1 MLDLLTRDRRT
12 PRAGAMILGF
22 AFVAVVSA
30 GAMPAMTAAAAD
42 LPAGYAVWQSLP
54 LEGADVRSL
63 AIEPGHPDRLLA
75 GTSAGQVYRTI
86 DGGISWTDAGPSL
99 PFPGWVVSS
108 LRFETTANGFRA
120 AGAKDGAPPRL
131 WAALWGIWSGGHV
144 ASSDDLGATWASRS
158 GDLPD
163 IQVYAI
169 APVPGEEGRLY
180 AATAQGVWGTANG
193 GKTWRHL
200 TAALPEI
207 GKVTSL
213 LVDPHRPGTVFAGT
227 WRQAYRS
234 EDGGAT
240 WSGVFDGMVLDSE
253 VFTLTPGR
261 EPGEIWASTCG
272 WVYRTA
278 NLGATW
284 KRYQQGLGERRTPSF
299 AVLPDGRLLAGT
311 VAGAYLSADGGL
323 TWTLGSDPA
332 LAVLAVAVDPARP
345 DRIVLGTEGSG
356 IWISSRAGGDG
367 GAAGEGFRP
376 ANRGLGNLRIGALAT
391 LPAELLV
398 AVNNAGPSSGLY
410 SSKDGGRSFPDFSP
424 LPTVLDLALDAD
436 HAFAATERGLF
447 ERNGAAWMRRP
458 EFGDR
463 RVDQVARIG
472 SRTLART
479 STGLFELRPVK
490 SPKGAGERFEPL
502 LGKATPRSAVL
513 WSGALWGSDEQ
524 SLFRLDEGV
533 RTPIATPFPG
543 GRLERSSAGLLYAG
557 SGGAWLRTA
566 PNQDWIEL
574 SNRPSKVFPT
584 GDEHLAAVIA
594 TADAAYLL
602 DRGED
607 PARPTLRPLSLPFP
621 VRDLTAAKVYE
632 GRLLLGTSGYGV
644 QAAAP

>member
-1 MLDLLTRDRRT
+1 MLDPQMRQART
-12 PRAGAMILGF
+12 EKAGSLFLAL
-22 AFVAVVSA
+22 AFSA
-30 GAMPAMTAAAAD
+30 GFLTVATGAAAAD
-42 LPAGYAVWQSLP
+42 LPAGYAVWQPLP
-54 LEGADVRSL
+54 LEGADIRSL
-63 AIEPGHPDRLLA
+63 AIEPGRPDRLLA
-75 GTSAGQVYRTI
+75 GTSAGQVYRTR
-86 DGGISWTDAGPSL
+86 DGGATWTDAGPAL

-108 LRFETTANGFRA
+108 LRFETTSSGNRA
-120 AGAKDGAPPRL
+120 ANDGSPPRL
-131 WAALWGIWSGGHV
+131 WAGLWGIWSGGHV

-163 IQVYAI
+163 MQVYAI
-169 APVPGEEGRLY
+169 APVPDEEGRLY

-193 GKTWRHL
+193 GKNWRQL

-240 WSGVFDGMVLDSE
+240 WSGVFNGMVLDSE

-272 WVYRTA
+272 WVYRTE
-278 NLGATW
+278 NLGGTW

-323 TWTLGSDPA
+323 TWKLGSDPA
-332 LAVLAVAVDPARP
+332 LAVLAVAVDPSRP

-356 IWISSRAGGDG
+356 IWISTK
-367 GAAGEGFRP
+367 EGFHP

-398 AVNNAGPSSGLY
+398 AVNHAGPSSGLY
-410 SSKDGGRSFPDFSP
+410 SSKDGGRSFPVFSP
-424 LPTVLDLALDAD
+424 LPTVLDLALDTD

-447 ERNGAAWMRRP
+447 ERMGAAWVRRP

-472 SRTLART
+472 GRTLART
-479 STGLFELRPVK
+479 GTGLFELQP
-490 SPKGAGERFEPL
+490 PKKGVERFEPL
-502 LGKATPRSAVL
+502 LGKAVPRSAVL
-513 WSGALWGSDEQ
+513 WSGALWGSDDQ
-524 SLFRLDEGV
+524 SLFRLDAGLK
-533 RTPIATPFPG
+533 TPVATPFPG
-543 GRLERSSAGLLYAG
+543 GRLERSSAGLLYSG

-566 PNQDWIEL
+566 PSQEWIEL

-584 GDEHLAAVIA
+584 GDEHLAAVIT
-594 TADAAYLL
+594 TADAAFLL
-602 DRGED
+602 DRGVD
-607 PARPTLRPLSLPFP
+607 PARPTLRPLTIPFP
-621 VRDLTAAKVYE
+621 ARDLTAARIFE

>member
-1 MLDLLTRDRRT
+1 MLDLLTYHRRARLAVT
-12 PRAGAMILGF
+12 GLMLCFAVAAGASTLD
-22 AFVAVVSA
+22 V
-30 GAMPAMTAAAAD
+30 
-42 LPAGYAVWQSLP
+42 PAGYAVWQPLP

-63 AIEPGHPDRLLA
+63 AIEPGNPDFLLA
-75 GTSAGQVYRTI
+75 GTSAGQVYRTS
-86 DGGISWTDAGPSL
+86 DGGATWTDAGLSL

-108 LRFETTANGFRA
+108 LRFETTGFRA
-120 AGAKDGAPPRL
+120 AKNGAPPRL
-131 WAALWGIWSGGHV
+131 WAGLWGIWSGGHV
-144 ASSDDLGATWASRS
+144 ASSDDLGLTWASRS
-158 GDLPD
+158 GDLPNL
-163 IQVYAI
+163 QVYAV
-169 APVPGEEGRLY
+169 APVPGEEGRVY
-180 AATAQGVWGTANG
+180 AATAQGVWGTVDA
-193 GKTWRHL
+193 GKSWRRL

-213 LVDPHRPGTVFAGT
+213 LVDPRRPGTIFAGT

-234 EDGGAT
+234 DDGGAT
-240 WSGVFDGMVLDSE
+240 WGGVFDGMVLDSE

-261 EPGEIWASTCG
+261 ESGEIWASTCG
-272 WVYRTA
+272 WVYRTD
-278 NLGATW
+278 NSGGTW
-284 KRYQQGLGERRTPSF
+284 RRYQQGLGERRTPSF

-311 VAGAYLSADGGL
+311 IAGAYLSADGGL
-323 TWTLGSDPA
+323 TWKLGSDPA
-332 LAVLAVAVDPARP
+332 LSVLAVVVDPARP

-356 IWISSRAGGDG
+356 IWISASGG
-367 GAAGEGFRP
+367 GEGFHP

-398 AVNNAGPSSGLY
+398 AVNNAGPSSGVY
-410 SSKDGGRSFPDFSP
+410 RSTDGGRSFPDFSP

-447 ERNGAAWMRRP
+447 ERTGAVWMRRT
-458 EFGDR
+458 EFGER

-472 SRTLART
+472 GRTLART
-479 STGLFELRPVK
+479 GTGLFELRPGK
-490 SPKGAGERFEPL
+490 KGPERFEPL
-502 LGKATPRSAVL
+502 LGKAVPRSAVL

-524 SLFRLDEGV
+524 SIFRLEAGLK
-533 RTPIATPFPG
+533 TPIATPFPG

-566 PNQDWIEL
+566 PGQDWIEL
-574 SNRPSKVFPT
+574 SSKPARVFAT

-607 PARPTLRPLSLPFP
+607 PAHPTLRPLALPFP
-621 VRDLTAAKVYE
+621 ARDLTAARIFD

>member
-1 MLDLLTRDRRT
+1 MLDLPSRNHRS
-12 PRAGAMILGF
+12 PRAAALIFGLF
-22 AFVAVVSA
+22 
-30 GAMPAMTAAAAD
+30 AAALAASALRAD
-42 LPAGYAVWQSLP
+42 TADFPAGYAVWQPLP
-54 LEGADVRSL
+54 LEGADIRSL

-75 GTSAGQVYRTI
+75 GTSAGQVYRTL
-86 DGGISWTDAGPSL
+86 DGGATWTYAGSAL

-108 LRFETTANGFRA
+108 LRFETTSSGFRA
-120 AGAKDGAPPRL
+120 AKDGSPPRL
-131 WAALWGIWSGGHV
+131 WAGLWGIWSGGHV

-163 IQVYAI
+163 VQVYAI
-169 APVPGEEGRLY
+169 APVPDEEGRLY

-193 GKTWRHL
+193 GKNWRHL

-234 EDGGAT
+234 DDGGAT

-261 EPGEIWASTCG
+261 EPGEVWASTCG

-278 NLGATW
+278 NLGGSW

-311 VAGAYLSADGGL
+311 VAGAYFSNDGGL
-323 TWTLGSDPA
+323 TWKLGSDPA

-356 IWISSRAGGDG
+356 IWISGPA
-367 GAAGEGFRP
+367 GFRP
-376 ANRGLGNLRIGALAT
+376 ANRGLGNLRIGALAAR
-391 LPAELLV
+391 PSELLV
-398 AVNNAGPSSGLY
+398 AVNQAGPSSGLY
-410 SSKDGGRSFPDFSP
+410 SSKDGGRTFPDFSP

-447 ERNGAAWMRRP
+447 ERKGTAWTRRP

-479 STGLFELRPVK
+479 SAGLFELRAAK
-490 SPKGAGERFEPL
+490 SPKGTGDRFEPL
-502 LGKATPRSAVL
+502 LGKAAPRSAVL
-513 WSGALWGSDEQ
+513 WSGALWGSDER
-524 SLFRLDEGV
+524 SLFKLEEGERKPV
-533 RTPIATPFPG
+533 ATPFPG

-566 PNQDWIEL
+566 PSQDWIEL
-574 SNRPSKVFPT
+574 SSRPSKVFPT
-584 GDEHLAAVIA
+584 GDEHLAAVIT

-602 DRGED
+602 DRGD
-607 PARPTLRPLSLPFP
+607 NPARPTLRPLAIPFP
-621 VRDLTAAKVYE
+621 ARDLTAARIFE

>member
-1 MLDLLTRDRRT
+1 MFDSPIRKRRDRRA
-12 PRAGAMILGF
+12 PRAGVLALGF
-22 AFVAVVSA
+22 ALATLVALKA
-30 GAMPAMTAAAAD
+30 GADTMD
-42 LPAGYAVWQSLP
+42 LPAGYAAWQPLP

-63 AIEPGHPDRLLA
+63 AIEPGDPDLLLA
-75 GTSAGQVYRTI
+75 GTSAGQVYRTN
-86 DGGISWTDAGPSL
+86 DGGATWTHAGAPL

-108 LRFETTANGFRA
+108 LRFETPIAGSRA
-120 AGAKDGAPPRL
+120 AKGGSPPRL

-144 ASSDDLGATWASRS
+144 ASSDDLGLTWASRS
-158 GDLPD
+158 GDLPNV
-163 IQVYAI
+163 QVYVV

-180 AATAQGVWGTANG
+180 AATAQGVWGTIDG
-193 GKTWRHL
+193 GKRWRPL

-234 EDGGAT
+234 DDGGAT

-272 WVYRTA
+272 WVYRSE
-278 NLGATW
+278 NLGGSW
-284 KRYQQGLGERRTPSF
+284 KRYQEGLSERRTPSF

-311 VAGAYLSADGGL
+311 VAGAYFSADGGL
-323 TWTLGSDPA
+323 TWKLGSDPA

-356 IWISSRAGGDG
+356 IWISSPA
-367 GAAGEGFRP
+367 GFRP
-376 ANRGLGNLRIGALAT
+376 ANRGLGNLRIGALAAG
-391 LPAELLV
+391 PSELLV
-398 AVNNAGPSSGLY
+398 AVNQAGPSSGLY
-410 SSKDGGRSFPDFSP
+410 SSKDGGRTFPDFSP

-436 HAFAATERGLF
+436 QAFAATERGLY
-447 ERNGAAWMRRP
+447 ERKGAAWTRRP

-479 STGLFELRPVK
+479 STGLFELRSTK
-490 SPKGAGERFEPL
+490 TGKGSAERFEPL
-502 LGKATPRSAVL
+502 LGKVAPRSAVL
-513 WSGALWGSDEQ
+513 WSGALWGSDER
-524 SLFRLDEGV
+524 SLFKLDGGE
-533 RTPIATPFPG
+533 RTPVATPFPG

-566 PNQDWIEL
+566 PAQDWIEL
-574 SNRPSKVFPT
+574 SNRPSKVFAT

-594 TADAAYLL
+594 TPDAAYLL
-602 DRGED
+602 DRGEN
-607 PARPTLRPLSLPFP
+607 PARPTLRPLAIPFP
-621 VRDLTAAKVYE
+621 ARDLTAARIYD